1 MFCCAVQF
9 AFDKF
14 EHSDCCKQ
22 NSCRRSLLLCDAD
35 DRFNENILLSVVQPR
50 ARVCVSVSCPEGSV
64 WVHSG
69 AAVSAETDH

>member
-1 MFCCAVQF
+1 M
-9 AFDKF
+9 
-14 EHSDCCKQ
+14 
-22 NSCRRSLLLCDAD
+22 CDAD